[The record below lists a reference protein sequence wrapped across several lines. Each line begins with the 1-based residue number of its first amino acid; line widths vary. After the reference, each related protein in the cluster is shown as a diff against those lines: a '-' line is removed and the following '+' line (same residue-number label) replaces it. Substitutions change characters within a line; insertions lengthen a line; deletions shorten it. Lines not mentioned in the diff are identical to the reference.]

1 MKGLKKRALS
11 LLLALGVQLALLATA
26 ASATAA
32 LPDALHTAAAHM
44 LDTVTQPQVGSV
56 GGEWA
61 VIGLARSGVAVP
73 QSYWDEYYAGV
84 EDYVEA
90 CGGILHEK
98 KYTEYS
104 RLIIALTAI
113 GADPTDVAGY
123 NLLTALGDYERTIW
137 QGLNGPIWALIA
149 LDCGGYEI
157 PENPEAKTQATRQ
170 MYVDRIL
177 ACQLPDGGW
186 SLYGGTELEAA
197 GYDTA
202 DPDIT
207 GMALQA
213 LARYQD
219 QSAVAKATEEA
230 LSCMSGRQNSDGG
243 FESEGVPSAES
254 TAQILVALC
263 ELGIS
268 LDDWR
273 FVKNGNTVLDDLLQF
288 RDGKGGFLHIKEG
301 SGSSQM
307 ASEQGLYALAAA
319 WRAESG
325 QSSLYRMDDMTIR
338 VSGQGTEGSGLPG
351 KDPAV
356 HLPAVSAPG
365 VTFADI
371 AGHENRQAIEALAE
385 RGIITGMGGGLFCP
399 DETMT
404 RAQFAAIVI
413 KALGLTPELCDD
425 FSDVA
430 DTAWYAG
437 YVGTASRLGL
447 INGRG
452 GGIFDPGGTITRQEA
467 AVLVA
472 RAAAL
477 CGMDTELDSG
487 SVRDTLA
494 QFGDYVKTAQ
504 WAREGLAFCYQ
515 AGILD
520 DGALEIRGGEAVR
533 RCEVAQMIY
542 GLLCATELL

>member
-137 QGLNGPIWALIA
+137 QGLNGPTWALIA

-243 FESEGVPSAES
+243 FESEGVPSAAS

-273 FVKNGNTVLDDLLQF
+273 FVKTATRYWTISCSFAMVKVDSFTRRRAPAPARWPQSRGCTPWRPPGERRAGRAAF
-288 RDGKGGFLHIKEG
+288 TGWTTWPSGYPAKGRRAPACLERTRRCACPPSPPREPPLRTSPPMKIGRPSRPWRKEG
-301 SGSSQM
+301 S
-307 ASEQGLYALAAA
+307 
-319 WRAESG
+319 
-325 QSSLYRMDDMTIR
+325 
-338 VSGQGTEGSGLPG
+338 
-351 KDPAV
+351 
-356 HLPAVSAPG
+356 LPAW
-365 VTFADI
+365 
-371 AGHENRQAIEALAE
+371 
-385 RGIITGMGGGLFCP
+385 
-399 DETMT
+399 
-404 RAQFAAIVI
+404 AA
-413 KALGLTPELCDD
+413 D
-425 FSDVA
+425 FSA
-430 DTAWYAG
+430 
-437 YVGTASRLGL
+437 R
-447 INGRG
+447 
-452 GGIFDPGGTITRQEA
+452 TRP
-467 AVLVA
+467 
-472 RAAAL
+472 
-477 CGMDTELDSG
+477 
-487 SVRDTLA
+487 
-494 QFGDYVKTAQ
+494 
-504 WAREGLAFCYQ
+504 
-515 AGILD
+515 
-520 DGALEIRGGEAVR
+520 
-533 RCEVAQMIY
+533 
-542 GLLCATELL
+542 